1 MIRRGRLANLET
13 ALQEHEAQVDS
24 LLKDANKYLG
34 ALKTWKKA
42 CQTGHLANRQKAAA
56 QATELAGGLREPT
69 QGTAASWE
77 FDTRAYLESDDWREE
92 VQTTAAERFGLR
104 VLEEGDTLISSPV
117 VIRALPG
124 RAALQIGKVN
134 WPTLRP
140 RIVAA
145 ELRRLRDRASS
156 ANSQEF
162 VDSLFGASERL
173 TQSGDPVVKF
183 RDIYDL
189 FSLTPGWKKDNPPA
203 AFGQAVYALHRSEIR
218 ATRGGRS
225 FEIVYPSG
233 NVKERDVF
241 TVIAEEGKALRYYGI
256 RFR

>member
-162 VDSLFGASERL
+162 VDSL
-173 TQSGDPVVKF
+173 
-183 RDIYDL
+183 
-189 FSLTPGWKKDNPPA
+189 TPGWKKDNPPA